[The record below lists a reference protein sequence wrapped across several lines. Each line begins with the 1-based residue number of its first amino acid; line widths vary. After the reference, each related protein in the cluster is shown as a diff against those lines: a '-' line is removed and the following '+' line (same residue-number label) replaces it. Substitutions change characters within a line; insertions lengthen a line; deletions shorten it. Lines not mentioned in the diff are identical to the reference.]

1 MFKTIAAAVLAMSVA
16 GAAHA
21 AASYEYH
28 FLMNPD
34 ADSSGPASPALDVS
48 ITFGFNDSLPAFSMA
63 VLSESQH
70 WRNGNIWMLASFQ
83 GQTVN
88 LAAGLDPDQSDL
100 EFAEGSGW
108 IETWPMLSEFLDV
121 DLHPWSPFVAANK
134 LPWDPFVYGQL
145 DAYDDQQ
152 DFQDLYALWAHG
164 DVSSLAAHAVAVPE
178 PTSLTLT
185 GLGLLA
191 LAGLSRRRRQA

>member
-1 MFKTIAAAVLAMSVA
+1 MFKTIAAAVLAMGVA
-16 GAAHA
+16 STAYAS
-21 AASYEYH
+21 SYEYH

-34 ADSSGPASPALDVS
+34 ADSSEVASPALDVS
-48 ITFGFNDSLPAFSMA
+48 ITFGFNDNLPAFSMA
-63 VLSESQH
+63 VLSDSQH

-88 LAAGLDPDQSDL
+88 LAAGLDPDRSDL
-100 EFAEGSGW
+100 EFAEGGGW
-108 IETWPMLSEFLDV
+108 IETWPMLREFLDI
-121 DLHPWSPFVAANK
+121 DLHPWSPFVAANN
-134 LPWDPFVYGQL
+134 LPFDPFVYGQL

-152 DFQDLYALWAHG
+152 DFQDLYGLWAHG

-191 LAGLSRRRRQA
+191 LAGLRRRRRQA